1 MDKNKEMDNI
11 VETKKT
17 LITRFLHYNMA
28 VFGGFLACYAVM
40 LRSDFLGNAQTAN
53 LLYLVV
59 ALIGKDVN
67 EFILRVF
74 AVLIYVLAAVLY
86 VIVKKKTSLNIKYVS
101 IAIDIIAALV
111 LAVIPENANS
121 ILALYPIFF
130 AMSFQWN
137 SFPGSEG
144 YTSSTIFST
153 NNLRQAS
160 LSFGEFLCDK
170 DEKHLHKMFFFLGS
184 LAGFHLGVFF
194 SYFAVKMFRVQGVW
208 FGLIPIITACAI
220 NLWEEKMIEE
230 YSEKINTNYSNL
242 NCKSA

>member
-1 MDKNKEMDNI
+1 MNRSMEKRKNFA
-11 VETKKT
+11 
-17 LITRFLHYNMA
+17 TRLLHHNMA
-28 VFGGFLACYAVM
+28 LVGGFLGGYAI
-40 LRSDFLGNAQTAN
+40 LLHSDFLGNAQTSN
-53 LLYLVV
+53 LIFIVMQFLDGNFFEMMLRIGAAMLYIFATIMYVFIKNKTNIRVKRLSI
-59 ALIGKDVN
+59 LIDTVCIV
-67 EFILRVF
+67 ILSF
-74 AVLIYVLAAVLY
+74 
-86 VIVKKKTSLNIKYVS
+86 
-101 IAIDIIAALV
+101 
-111 LAVIPENANS
+111 IPENVNVV
-121 ILALYPIFF
+121 LALYPIFF